1 MGLHNFIQAL
11 SLLVGWSALCY
22 AFAIQILT
30 AEKLLATCLCN
41 LMCRAASAY
50 RFCVC
55 HGIISTPSWKQ
66 VTACSQCCM
75 CLWMLDVRHGVA
87 SAGFKLWYYQLSQ
100 AKHFWICLALSN
112 WDHSSICCWGVCS
125 WSGSASL
132 QPKPTT
138 LGNQAAGGD
147 IFAQGIKKKKKK
159 DLLGLF
165 INSGIY

>member
-11 SLLVGWSALCY
+11 NLLVGWSALCY

-112 WDHSSICCWGVCS
+112 WDHSSC
-125 WSGSASL
+125 L
-132 QPKPTT
+132 
-138 LGNQAAGGD
+138 
-147 IFAQGIKKKKKK
+147 
-159 DLLGLF
+159 LLGSLLMEWLCF
-165 INSGIY
+165 PPAKTHNIREPSCWRWHFCTGY